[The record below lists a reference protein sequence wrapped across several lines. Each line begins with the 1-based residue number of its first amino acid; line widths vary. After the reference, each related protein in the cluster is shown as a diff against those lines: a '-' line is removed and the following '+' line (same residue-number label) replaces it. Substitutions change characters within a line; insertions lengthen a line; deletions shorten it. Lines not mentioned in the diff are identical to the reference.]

1 MFANKLFL
9 LLITCV
15 LLTFACTSSKKKS
28 PTTSGGGDQVTDQSG
43 KIREL
48 QSQIDTLTTALSKI
62 STQQGDV
69 SQGEFKTIQ
78 DALQT
83 MQDEV
88 TGLKGKGGDL
98 SSSEFAEKFAEI
110 MEQMQE
116 LAGRVEKVEN
126 GKDKEQN
133 EDDKEGE
140 EAETEEEKEET
151 GGDAPVIH
159 VSLVEL
165 DGDKTGSVIY
175 ESGKKEERT
184 WQEATYVTFHSNVD
198 VDIQTIK
205 YGDLIFTSANT
216 PPYTPLND
224 TPRGFTM
231 RLPVSVEFNHSGTKY
246 CVKATLTQAHL
257 PKDPTEPLAKCKGCN
272 DVHGE
277 KMKMEDCQ

>member
-15 LLTFACTSSKKKS
+15 LLTFACTSSKRKS
-28 PTTSGGGDQVTDQSG
+28 PTTSGGGNQVTDQSG

-83 MQDEV
+83 VQDEV

-110 MEQMQE
+110 MEEMQE

-133 EDDKEGE
+133 EDGKEGE
-140 EAETEEEKEET
+140 EAETEEEEET

-159 VSLVEL
+159 VSLVEIS
-165 DGDKTGSVIY
+165 GDRSNENG
-175 ESGKKEERT
+175 
-184 WQEATYVTFHSNVD
+184 TYVTFHSNEGVT
-198 VDIQTIK
+198 IKTIK
-205 YGDLIFTSANT
+205 YGEITVSGGKPT
-216 PPYTPLND
+216 VIVHGLND
-224 TPRGFTM
+224 GIEKFKVE
-231 RLPVSVEFNHSGTKY
+231 LPVYVEFTHYGTDH
-246 CVKATLTQAHL
+246 CVSAKLDLVQALANSATKVVMSDQAL
-257 PKDPTEPLAKCKGCN
+257 NSSKECAP
-272 DVHGE
+272 
-277 KMKMEDCQ
+277 